1 MATSLME
8 MVQEARRSVR
18 EIAAEEVVKE
28 LKRRDGVFL
37 VDVREA
43 SEFAKGHIP
52 GAVNIPRGIL
62 ELKADPASPM
72 ADPDLVG
79 KRDARV
85 LLYCLRAPSARSLLA
100 AETLTK
106 MGYSNVAAIEG
117 GLLGW
122 RDQALPLETGSV
134 EASPG
139 NVKGTDQERRPPR
152 VAVS

>member
-8 MVQEARRSVR
+8 MLQEARRSVR
-18 EIAAEEVVKE
+18 EIAAEEAVKE
-28 LKRRDGVFL
+28 LERGDGVFL

-62 ELKADPASPM
+62 EIKADPASPM

-85 LLYCLRAPSARSLLA
+85 LLYCLRAPGARSLLA
-100 AETLTK
+100 AETLTQ

-122 RDQALPLETGSV
+122 RDQALPLEIGSA
-134 EASPG
+134 EKSPG
-139 NVKGTDQERRPPR
+139 NV
-152 VAVS
+152 